1 MYKEFFG
8 FHRLPFAINPDED
21 FFYPDCQRQGLLDA
35 MELAVLEGEGI
46 IKVVGEVGTG
56 KTTLCRILCQR
67 LPSRVHTALIIDPKI
82 APGKLCDV
90 LLREFRQEP
99 QPGQD
104 EHGRR
109 QQLQDHLIHLFKEGQ
124 QALLLLD
131 EAQSMLP
138 ETYEELL
145 FFSNIETYRHKLLQM
160 IFFGRPELDRM
171 LGKSIL
177 RPIGDRI
184 TQHMVLPPFSL
195 EDTRHYI
202 QTRLN
207 NAFYG
212 TAQVAFSPQ
221 AFAAIH
227 GASHGS
233 LRRTNVLAHDA
244 LVQAFQEGV
253 RIVEKRHV
261 HLSRLRKITFLPRF
275 GPMLGSMAYRFQ
287 RFRSGCV
294 RIHYPK
300 PSTMVIGILGMS
312 LMSGTLPLW
321 MDGGASSATQEA
333 AKVVVAPVE
342 GLEGPSKVQGMNGGN
357 DVLMNSKGKPRHQTR
372 LLVDVR

>member
-46 IKVVGEVGTG
+46 IKVVGGIGTG
-56 KTTLCRILCQR
+56 KTTLCRLLCQR

-82 APGKLCDV
+82 APEKLCDV
-90 LLREFRQEP
+90 LLLEFGQKP
-99 QPGQD
+99 QLGQD
-104 EHGRR
+104 EHGKR
-109 QQLQDHLIHLFKEGQ
+109 QQLQNYLIHLFKEGQ

-145 FFSNIETYRHKLLQM
+145 FFSNIETYNHKLLQM

-184 TQHMVLPPFSL
+184 TQHMIVPPFSL

-202 QTRLN
+202 QTRLDR
-207 NAFYG
+207 AFYG

-221 AFAAIH
+221 AFMAIH
-227 GASHGS
+227 GAAHGS
-233 LRRTNVLAHDA
+233 LRRTDVLAHDA
-244 LVQAFQEGV
+244 LVQAFREGV
-253 RIVEKRHV
+253 RVVEKKHV
-261 HLSRLRKITFLPRF
+261 HLSRLRKITSLPRF
-275 GPMLGSMAYRFQ
+275 GPMHLSMPDRFPNLGH
-287 RFRSGCV
+287 GVV
-294 RIHYPK
+294 RIPYPK

-312 LMSGTLPLW
+312 LISGTLPLW
-321 MDGGASSATQEA
+321 LDGGPSSATQEVDQ
-333 AKVVVAPVE
+333 VVVAPME
-342 GLEGPSKVQGMNGGN
+342 GLPGPSKVPGTHGDQEAFMNF
-357 DVLMNSKGKPRHQTR
+357 KGKPTE
-372 LLVDVR
+372 LLVDVY